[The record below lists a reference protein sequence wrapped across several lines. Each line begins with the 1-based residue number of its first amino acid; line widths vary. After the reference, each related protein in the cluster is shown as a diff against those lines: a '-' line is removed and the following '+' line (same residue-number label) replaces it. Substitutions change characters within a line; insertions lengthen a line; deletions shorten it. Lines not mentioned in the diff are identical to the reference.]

1 MENAID
7 TPMDRETQDAW
18 KSAPYHSSIM
28 PAELPAELQPK
39 AEPHGD
45 EAPAP
50 MRNETKLGLG
60 VLCVALIASVLGDAL
75 WRAEPWGINV
85 PIWAIVATAAVA
97 MLIRRQ
103 PPQLAIGVKWLTV
116 P

>member
-1 MENAID
+1 MEN
-7 TPMDRETQDAW
+7 TMDQPTRGETQDDW

-28 PAELPAELQPK
+28 PAELPAELQSK
-39 AEPHGD
+39 ASPPRD

-60 VLCVALIASVLGDAL
+60 VLCAALIAGALGDAL

-85 PIWAIVATAAVA
+85 PIWAVVVTAAMA

-103 PPQLAIGVKWLTV
+103 HPQASGVKWM
-116 P
+116 